1 MSSDP
6 LPDWV
11 LTRRRA
17 IGARIR
23 SRRLTQN
30 LTQERL
36 GELVAIDSKTVH
48 RIEYAISDPPLSTVL
63 RIAHAL
69 DLAVED
75 LLRDDAPA
83 RPRRGTQG
91 DRGSTSAT

>member
-1 MSSDP
+1 MVSSEP

-11 LTRRRA
+11 LTRRQA

-36 GELVAIDSKTVH
+36 GELAAIDSKTIH

-83 RPRRGTQG
+83 HPRRGPQE
-91 DRGSTSAT
+91 DRGRGSA